1 MYHSDRANGNFHLFR
16 TFMAKVREIKSK
28 RKKQEWSVEEW
39 KLS

>member
-1 MYHSDRANGNFHLFR
+1 MYHSDRANGNFHLFS

-28 RKKQEWSVEEW
+28 RKKQEWRVEEW